1 MNKYN
6 SSLITPVLLAGSII
20 IIITFGIRGSFGVFQ
35 IPIENEFQWLRV
47 EFSLALAIQNLGWGI
62 GAPIFGALGEK
73 FGDRKLI
80 IAGAFC
86 YVIGLVLSTFAQN
99 PLTHQFLEFIIG
111 FGIAGTGMGMILA
124 VVGRAS
130 SEKNRSM
137 ALGIVTAAGSV
148 GQMIGAPIA
157 QALLNSYNWQQVFI
171 MFALSIIIVML
182 AVPFLK
188 DNPVATKK
196 EIEISLMKVLGN
208 AFKDPNFSMIFFGF
222 FACGY
227 QLAFV
232 SAHFPAM
239 ITEMC
244 SAISPSS
251 ILHYLSVSSTSSL
264 GAFAIAFIGFTNIFG
279 TIYAGWLGQRFQKKY
294 LLAGVYA
301 LRTLIG
307 LLFIIFPITPLSVVL
322 FSIFMGSL
330 WLATV
335 PLTSGLIAH
344 IYGLRYMG
352 TLYGLVFLSHQLGSF
367 LGVWMGGR
375 LYDATGDY
383 TLVWWIGIGVSAFS
397 TLIHLPIKEKRLQT
411 IDTHYCYTLMPKSG
425 HIIS

>member
-1 MNKYN
+1 MKEYN
-6 SSLITPVLLAGSII
+6 SSLISPVLIAGCLII
-20 IIITFGIRGSFGVFQ
+20 IVTFGIRGSFGVFQ

-47 EFSLALAIQNLGWGI
+47 EFSLAIAIQNLGWGI

-73 FGDRKLI
+73 FGDKKMI
-80 IAGAFC
+80 IVGALC
-86 YVIGLVLSTFAQN
+86 YVSGLVVSTFAQS
-99 PLTHQFLEFIIG
+99 PLTHQFLELLIG

-148 GQMIGAPIA
+148 GQMVGAPLA
-157 QALLNSYNWQQVFI
+157 QILVDLYGWKQVFI
-171 MFALSIIIVML
+171 IFALSIIIIMF
-182 AVPFLK
+182 AVPLLK
-188 DNPVATKK
+188 ETKISTKK
-196 EIEISLMKVLGN
+196 EIEVSLKKVLGN
-208 AFKDPNFSMIFFGF
+208 AFKDPNFSMIFLGF

-232 SAHFPAM
+232 SAHFPALV
-239 ITEMC
+239 TEMC
-244 SAISPSS
+244 STISPSS
-251 ILHYLSVSSTSSL
+251 LLHYIGISTTSSL
-264 GAFAIAFIGFTNIFG
+264 GALAIAIIGFSNIFG
-279 TIYAGWLGQRFQKKY
+279 TIYAGWLGQRFPKKY
-294 LLAGVYA
+294 LLAIVYT

-307 LLFIIFPITPLSVVL
+307 LIFIIFPITPTSVVL
-322 FSIFMGSL
+322 FSFFMGSL

-367 LGVWMGGR
+367 LGVWMGGK

-383 TLVWWIGIGVSAFS
+383 TLVWWIGVGVSAFS
-397 TLIHLPIKEKRLQT
+397 ALIHLPIKEKNLQ
-411 IDTHYCYTLMPKSG
+411 SA
-425 HIIS
+425 

>member
-1 MNKYN
+1 MKINN
-6 SSLITPVLLAGSII
+6 NSLITPVLLAGSLI
-20 IIITFGIRGSFGVFQ
+20 IIITFGIRGSFGIFQ
-35 IPIENEFQWLRV
+35 IPIENEFQWLRI

-86 YVIGLVLSTFAQN
+86 YVIGMVLSTFAES
-99 PLTHQFLEFIIG
+99 PLTHQILEFIIG

-124 VVGRAS
+124 IVGRAS
-130 SEKNRSM
+130 SDKNRLM

-157 QALLNSYNWQQVFI
+157 QALLNVYNWQHVFI
-171 MFALSIIIVML
+171 IFSLSIIVVMSV
-182 AVPFLK
+182 VPLLK
-188 DNPVATKK
+188 SNSISTKK
-196 EIEISLMKVLGN
+196 EIEISLSKVLGN
-208 AFKDPNFSMIFFGF
+208 AFKDPNFGMIFLGF

-239 ITEMC
+239 VTEMC

-251 ILHYLSVSSTSSL
+251 VLNYLGVSNTSSL
-264 GAFAIAFIGFTNIFG
+264 GALAIALIGFSNIFG
-279 TIYAGWLGQRFQKKY
+279 TIYAGWLGQRFPKKY
-294 LLAGVYA
+294 LLTGVYA

-397 TLIHLPIKEKRLQT
+397 TLIHLPIKEEKLQT
-411 IDTHYCYTLMPKSG
+411 A
-425 HIIS
+425 

>member
-1 MNKYN
+1 MKEHNT
-6 SSLITPVLLAGSII
+6 SLISPVLIAGCLII
-20 IIITFGIRGSFGVFQ
+20 IVTFGIRGSFGVFQ

-47 EFSLALAIQNLGWGI
+47 EFSLAIAIQNLGWGI

-73 FGDRKLI
+73 FGDKKMIIVGALCYVSGLI
-80 IAGAFC
+80 I
-86 YVIGLVLSTFAQN
+86 STFAQS
-99 PLTHQFLEFIIG
+99 PLAHQFLELIIG

-148 GQMIGAPIA
+148 GQMVGAPLA
-157 QALLNSYNWQQVFI
+157 QFLLNLYEWQQVFI
-171 MFALSIIIVML
+171 IFAFSIVLVMTV
-182 AVPFLK
+182 VPLLK
-188 DNPVATKK
+188 ETPVSSKK
-196 EIEISLMKVLGN
+196 EIEVSLTKVVGN
-208 AFKDPNFSMIFFGF
+208 AFKDPNFSMIFLGF

-239 ITEMC
+239 VTEMC

-251 ILHYLSVSSTSSL
+251 LLHYFGVSTTSGL
-264 GAFAIAFIGFTNIFG
+264 GALAIALIGFSNIFG
-279 TIYAGWLGQRFQKKY
+279 TIYAGWLGQKFPKKY
-294 LLAGVYA
+294 LLAIVYA

-307 LLFIIFPITPLSVVL
+307 IIFIILPITPMTVIF
-322 FSIFMGSL
+322 FSFFMGSL

-367 LGVWMGGR
+367 LGVWMGGK

-397 TLIHLPIKEKRLQT
+397 TLVHLPIKEKNLQAA
-411 IDTHYCYTLMPKSG
+411 
-425 HIIS
+425 

>member
-1 MNKYN
+1 MKEHNT
-6 SSLITPVLLAGSII
+6 SLISPVLIAGCLII
-20 IIITFGIRGSFGVFQ
+20 IVTFGIRGSFGVFQ

-47 EFSLALAIQNLGWGI
+47 EFSLAIAIQNLGWGI

-73 FGDRKLI
+73 FGDKKMIIVGALCYVSGLI
-80 IAGAFC
+80 I
-86 YVIGLVLSTFAQN
+86 STFAQS
-99 PLTHQFLEFIIG
+99 PLAHQFLELIIG

-148 GQMIGAPIA
+148 GQMVGAPLA
-157 QALLNSYNWQQVFI
+157 QFLLNLYEWQQVFI
-171 MFALSIIIVML
+171 IFAFSIVLVMTV
-182 AVPFLK
+182 VPLLK
-188 DNPVATKK
+188 ETPVSSKK
-196 EIEISLMKVLGN
+196 EIEVSLTRVVGN
-208 AFKDPNFSMIFFGF
+208 AFKDPNFSMIFLGF

-239 ITEMC
+239 VTEMC

-251 ILHYLSVSSTSSL
+251 LLHYFGVSTTSGL
-264 GAFAIAFIGFTNIFG
+264 GALAIALIGFSNIFG
-279 TIYAGWLGQRFQKKY
+279 TIYAGWLGQKFPKKY
-294 LLAGVYA
+294 LLAIVYA

-307 LLFIIFPITPLSVVL
+307 IIFIILPITPMTVVF
-322 FSIFMGSL
+322 FSFFMGSL

-367 LGVWMGGR
+367 LGVWMGGK

-397 TLIHLPIKEKRLQT
+397 TLVHLPIKEKNLQAA
-411 IDTHYCYTLMPKSG
+411 
-425 HIIS
+425 

>member
-1 MNKYN
+1 MKEHNT
-6 SSLITPVLLAGSII
+6 SLISPVLIAGCLI

-47 EFSLALAIQNLGWGI
+47 EFSLAIAIQNLGWGI

-73 FGDRKLI
+73 FGDKKMIIVGALCYVSGLI
-80 IAGAFC
+80 I
-86 YVIGLVLSTFAQN
+86 STFAQS
-99 PLTHQFLEFIIG
+99 PLAHQFLELIIG

-148 GQMIGAPIA
+148 GQMVGAPLA
-157 QALLNSYNWQQVFI
+157 QFLLNLYEWQQVFI
-171 MFALSIIIVML
+171 IFAFSIVLIM
-182 AVPFLK
+182 AVVPLLK
-188 DNPVATKK
+188 ETPISSKK
-196 EIEISLMKVLGN
+196 EIEVSLTKVVGN
-208 AFKDPNFSMIFFGF
+208 AFKDPNFSMIFLGF

-239 ITEMC
+239 VTEMC

-251 ILHYLSVSSTSSL
+251 LLHYFGVSTTSGL
-264 GAFAIAFIGFTNIFG
+264 GALAIALIGFSNIFG
-279 TIYAGWLGQRFQKKY
+279 TIYAGWLGQKFPKKY
-294 LLAGVYA
+294 LLTIVYA

-307 LLFIIFPITPLSVVL
+307 IIFIILPITPITVVF
-322 FSIFMGSL
+322 FSFFMGSL

-367 LGVWMGGR
+367 LGVWMGGK

-397 TLIHLPIKEKRLQT
+397 TLVHLPIKEKNLQAA
-411 IDTHYCYTLMPKSG
+411 
-425 HIIS
+425 

>member
-1 MNKYN
+1 MKEYK
-6 SSLITPVLLAGSII
+6 SSLISPVLIAGCLII
-20 IIITFGIRGSFGVFQ
+20 IVTFGIRGSFGVFQ

-47 EFSLALAIQNLGWGI
+47 EFSLAIAIQNLGWGI

-73 FGDRKLI
+73 FGDRKMI
-80 IAGAFC
+80 IAGSLC
-86 YVIGLVLSTFAQN
+86 YVSGLILSTFAQN
-99 PLTHQFLEFIIG
+99 PLTHQFLELIIG

-148 GQMIGAPIA
+148 GQMVGAPLA
-157 QALLNSYNWQQVFI
+157 QTLVDLYGWQQVFI
-171 MFALSIIIVML
+171 IFAFSIVLVMSV
-182 AVPFLK
+182 VPLLK
-188 DNPVATKK
+188 ETPVSTKK
-196 EIEISLMKVLGN
+196 EIEVSLTKVLGN
-208 AFKDPNFSMIFFGF
+208 AFKDPNFSMIFLGF

-239 ITEMC
+239 VTEMC

-251 ILHYLSVSSTSSL
+251 LLQYIGVSTTSSL
-264 GAFAIAFIGFTNIFG
+264 GALGIAVIGFSNIFG
-279 TIYAGWLGQRFQKKY
+279 TIYAGWLGQKFPKKY
-294 LLAGVYA
+294 LLAIVYA

-307 LLFIIFPITPLSVVL
+307 LLFIIFPITPMSVVL
-322 FSIFMGSL
+322 FSFFMGSL

-367 LGVWMGGR
+367 LGVWMGGK

-383 TLVWWIGIGVSAFS
+383 TLVWWIGVGVSAFS
-397 TLIHLPIKEKRLQT
+397 AIIHLPIKEKKLQ
-411 IDTHYCYTLMPKSG
+411 PA
-425 HIIS
+425 

>member
-1 MNKYN
+1 MKNNN
-6 SSLITPVLLAGSII
+6 SSLITPVLLAGSLI
-20 IIITFGIRGSFGVFQ
+20 IIITFGIRGSFGIFQ
-35 IPIENEFQWLRV
+35 IPIENEFQWLRI

-86 YVIGLVLSTFAQN
+86 YVIGLVLSTFAES
-99 PLTHQFLEFIIG
+99 PLTHQILEFIIG

-124 VVGRAS
+124 IVGRAS
-130 SEKNRSM
+130 SDKNRLM

-157 QALLNSYNWQQVFI
+157 QALLNVYNWQHVFI
-171 MFALSIIIVML
+171 IFSLSIIVVMSV
-182 AVPFLK
+182 VPLLK
-188 DNPVATKK
+188 SNSISTKK
-196 EIEISLMKVLGN
+196 EIEISLSKVLGN
-208 AFKDPNFSMIFFGF
+208 AFKDPNFGMIFLGF

-239 ITEMC
+239 VTEMC

-251 ILHYLSVSSTSSL
+251 ALNYLGVSNTSSL
-264 GAFAIAFIGFTNIFG
+264 GALAIALIGFSNIFG
-279 TIYAGWLGQRFQKKY
+279 TIYAGWLGQRFPKKY
-294 LLAGVYA
+294 LLTGVYA

-397 TLIHLPIKEKRLQT
+397 TLIHLPIKEEKIQ
-411 IDTHYCYTLMPKSG
+411 IA
-425 HIIS
+425 

>member
-1 MNKYN
+1 MKEHNT
-6 SSLITPVLLAGSII
+6 SLISPVLIAGCLII
-20 IIITFGIRGSFGVFQ
+20 IVTFGIRGSFGVFQ
-35 IPIENEFQWLRV
+35 IPIENDFQWLRV
-47 EFSLALAIQNLGWGI
+47 EFSLAIAIQNLGWGI

-73 FGDRKLI
+73 FGDKKMIIIGALCYVSGLI
-80 IAGAFC
+80 I
-86 YVIGLVLSTFAQN
+86 STFAHS
-99 PLTHQFLEFIIG
+99 PLTHQFLELIIG

-148 GQMIGAPIA
+148 GQMVGAPLA
-157 QALLNSYNWQQVFI
+157 QFLLNLYEWQQVFI
-171 MFALSIIIVML
+171 IFAFSIVLIM
-182 AVPFLK
+182 AVVPLLK
-188 DNPVATKK
+188 ETPISSKK
-196 EIEISLMKVLGN
+196 EIEVSLTKVVGN
-208 AFKDPNFSMIFFGF
+208 AFKDPNFSMIFLGF
-222 FACGY
+222 FSCGY

-239 ITEMC
+239 VTEMC

-251 ILHYLSVSSTSSL
+251 LLHYFGVSTTSGL
-264 GAFAIAFIGFTNIFG
+264 GALAIALIGFSNIFG
-279 TIYAGWLGQRFQKKY
+279 TIYAGWLGQKFPKKY
-294 LLAGVYA
+294 LLTIVYA

-307 LLFIIFPITPLSVVL
+307 IIFIILPITPMTVVF
-322 FSIFMGSL
+322 FSFFMGSL

-367 LGVWMGGR
+367 LGVWMGGK
-375 LYDATGDY
+375 LYDTTGDY

-397 TLIHLPIKEKRLQT
+397 TLVHLPIKEKNLQAA
-411 IDTHYCYTLMPKSG
+411 
-425 HIIS
+425 

>member
-1 MNKYN
+1 MKEHNT
-6 SSLITPVLLAGSII
+6 SLISPVLIAGCLII
-20 IIITFGIRGSFGVFQ
+20 IVTFGIRGSFGVFQ
-35 IPIENEFQWLRV
+35 IPIENDFQWLRV
-47 EFSLALAIQNLGWGI
+47 EFSLAIAIQNLGWGI

-73 FGDRKLI
+73 FGDKKMIIIGALCYVSGLI
-80 IAGAFC
+80 I
-86 YVIGLVLSTFAQN
+86 STFAQS
-99 PLTHQFLEFIIG
+99 PLTHQFLELIIG

-148 GQMIGAPIA
+148 GQMVGAPLA
-157 QALLNSYNWQQVFI
+157 QFLLNLYEWQQVFI
-171 MFALSIIIVML
+171 IFAFSIVLVMTV
-182 AVPFLK
+182 VPLLK
-188 DNPVATKK
+188 ETPVSSKK
-196 EIEISLMKVLGN
+196 EIEVSLTKVVGN
-208 AFKDPNFSMIFFGF
+208 AFKDPNFSMIFLGF

-239 ITEMC
+239 VTEMC

-251 ILHYLSVSSTSSL
+251 LLHYFGVSTTSGL
-264 GAFAIAFIGFTNIFG
+264 GALAIALIGFSNIFG
-279 TIYAGWLGQRFQKKY
+279 TIYAGWLGQKFPKKY
-294 LLAGVYA
+294 LLAIVYA

-307 LLFIIFPITPLSVVL
+307 IIFIILPITPMTVVF
-322 FSIFMGSL
+322 FSFFMGSL

-367 LGVWMGGR
+367 LGVWMGGK

-383 TLVWWIGIGVSAFS
+383 TIVWWIGIGVSAFS
-397 TLIHLPIKEKRLQT
+397 TLVHLPIKEKNLQAA
-411 IDTHYCYTLMPKSG
+411 
-425 HIIS
+425 

>member
-1 MNKYN
+1 MKNNN

-47 EFSLALAIQNLGWGI
+47 EFSLAIAIQNLGWGI

-73 FGDRKLI
+73 FGDKKMI
-80 IAGAFC
+80 VVGAFC

-99 PLTHQFLEFIIG
+99 PLTHQFLELIIG
-111 FGIAGTGMGMILA
+111 FGIAGTGLGMILA

-137 ALGIVTAAGSV
+137 ALGIVTAAGSF
-148 GQMIGAPIA
+148 GQMFGAPIA
-157 QALLNSYNWQQVFI
+157 QSLLNLYSWQQVFI
-171 MFALSIIIVML
+171 IFAFSIVLVMSV
-182 AVPFLK
+182 VPFLK
-188 DNPVATKK
+188 DAPVSTKK
-196 EIEISLMKVLGN
+196 EVEVSLTKVLGN
-208 AFKDPNFSMIFFGF
+208 AFKDPTFSMIFFGF

-227 QLAFV
+227 QLAFLT
-232 SAHFPAM
+232 AHFPAM
-239 ITEMC
+239 VTEMC
-244 SAISPSS
+244 SAISPTSA
-251 ILHYLSVSSTSSL
+251 LHFIGVSTTSSL
-264 GAFAIAFIGFTNIFG
+264 GALAIALIAFSNIFG
-279 TIYAGWLGQRFQKKY
+279 TIYAGWLGQKFPKKY
-294 LLAGVYA
+294 LLTGVYA
-301 LRTLIG
+301 LRAAIG
-307 LLFIIFPITPLSVVL
+307 LIFIILPITPITVIL
-322 FSIFMGSL
+322 FSLFMGSL

-383 TLVWWIGIGVSAFS
+383 TLVWWIGIGVSIFS
-397 TLIHLPIKEKRLQT
+397 SLIHLPINERRLQT
-411 IDTHYCYTLMPKSG
+411 V
-425 HIIS
+425 

>member
-1 MNKYN
+1 MKNN
-6 SSLITPVLLAGSII
+6 NNSLITPVLLAGSLI
-20 IIITFGIRGSFGVFQ
+20 IIITFGIRGSFGIFQ
-35 IPIENEFQWLRV
+35 IPIENEFQWLRI

-86 YVIGLVLSTFAQN
+86 YVIGLVLSTFAES
-99 PLTHQFLEFIIG
+99 PLTHQILEFIIG

-124 VVGRAS
+124 IVGRAS
-130 SEKNRSM
+130 SDKNRLM

-157 QALLNSYNWQQVFI
+157 QALLNVYNWQHVFI
-171 MFALSIIIVML
+171 IFSLSIIVVMSV
-182 AVPFLK
+182 VPLLK
-188 DNPVATKK
+188 NKSISTKK
-196 EIEISLMKVLGN
+196 EIEISLSKVLGN
-208 AFKDPNFSMIFFGF
+208 AFKDPNFGMIFLGF

-239 ITEMC
+239 VTEMC
-244 SAISPSS
+244 STISPSS
-251 ILHYLSVSSTSSL
+251 ILNYLGVSNTSSL
-264 GAFAIAFIGFTNIFG
+264 GALAIALIGFSNIFG
-279 TIYAGWLGQRFQKKY
+279 TIYAGWLGQRFPKKY
-294 LLAGVYA
+294 LLTGVYA

-397 TLIHLPIKEKRLQT
+397 TLIHLPIKEEKLQ
-411 IDTHYCYTLMPKSG
+411 SA
-425 HIIS
+425 

>member
-1 MNKYN
+1 MKQYN
-6 SSLITPVLLAGSII
+6 SSLISPVLIAGCLII
-20 IIITFGIRGSFGVFQ
+20 IVTFGIRGSFGVFQ

-47 EFSLALAIQNLGWGI
+47 EFSLAIAIQNLGWGI

-73 FGDRKLI
+73 FGDKKMI
-80 IAGAFC
+80 IVGSLC
-86 YVIGLVLSTFAQN
+86 YVSGLIVSTFAQS
-99 PLTHQFLEFIIG
+99 PLTHQFLELLIG

-137 ALGIVTAAGSV
+137 ALAIVTAAGSV
-148 GQMIGAPIA
+148 GQMVGAPLA
-157 QALLNSYNWQQVFI
+157 QILVDLYGWKQVFI
-171 MFALSIIIVML
+171 IFALSIIIVMF
-182 AVPFLK
+182 AVPLLK
-188 DNPVATKK
+188 ETKISTK
-196 EIEISLMKVLGN
+196 REIEVSLKKVLGN
-208 AFKDPNFSMIFFGF
+208 AFRDPNFSMIFLGF

-232 SAHFPAM
+232 SAHFPALV
-239 ITEMC
+239 TEMC
-244 SAISPSS
+244 STISPSS
-251 ILHYLSVSSTSSL
+251 LLHYIGISTTSSL
-264 GAFAIAFIGFTNIFG
+264 GALAIAIIGFSNIFG
-279 TIYAGWLGQRFQKKY
+279 TIYAGWLGQRFPKKY
-294 LLAGVYA
+294 LLAIIYT

-307 LLFIIFPITPLSVVL
+307 LIFIILPITPTSVVL
-322 FSIFMGSL
+322 FSFFMGSL

-367 LGVWMGGR
+367 LGVWMGGK

-383 TLVWWIGIGVSAFS
+383 TLVWWIGVGVSAFS
-397 TLIHLPIKEKRLQT
+397 ALIHLPIKEKNLQT
-411 IDTHYCYTLMPKSG
+411 A
-425 HIIS
+425 

>member
-1 MNKYN
+1 MKVNN
-6 SSLITPVLLAGSII
+6 SSLVSPVLIAGCLI

-47 EFSLALAIQNLGWGI
+47 EFSLAIAIQNLGWGI

-73 FGDRKLI
+73 LGDRKMI
-80 IAGAFC
+80 IVGALC
-86 YVIGLVLSTFAQN
+86 YVTGLILSTFAQN
-99 PLTHQFLEFIIG
+99 PLTHQFLELIIG

-148 GQMIGAPIA
+148 GQMVGAPLA
-157 QALLNSYNWQQVFI
+157 QFLLDLYGWQQVFI
-171 MFALSIIIVML
+171 IFAFSIVLVMTV
-182 AVPFLK
+182 VPLLK
-188 DNPVATKK
+188 ETPVSSKK
-196 EIEISLMKVLGN
+196 EIEVSLTKVLGN
-208 AFKDPNFSMIFFGF
+208 AFKDPNFSMIFLGF

-239 ITEMC
+239 VTEMC

-251 ILHYLSVSSTSSL
+251 LLHYFGVSTTSSL
-264 GAFAIAFIGFTNIFG
+264 GALAIALIGFSNIFG
-279 TIYAGWLGQRFQKKY
+279 TIYAAWLGQKFPKKY
-294 LLAGVYA
+294 LLAIVYA

-307 LLFIIFPITPLSVVL
+307 IIFIILPITPTTVVF
-322 FSIFMGSL
+322 FSFFMGSL

-367 LGVWMGGR
+367 LGVWMGGK

-397 TLIHLPIKEKRLQT
+397 TLVHLPIKEKKLQT
-411 IDTHYCYTLMPKSG
+411 V
-425 HIIS
+425 

>member
-1 MNKYN
+1 MKEYN
-6 SSLITPVLLAGSII
+6 SSLISPVLIAGCLII
-20 IIITFGIRGSFGVFQ
+20 IVTFGIRGSFGVFQ

-47 EFSLALAIQNLGWGI
+47 EFSLAIAIQNLGWGI

-73 FGDRKLI
+73 FGDKKMI
-80 IAGAFC
+80 IVGALC
-86 YVIGLVLSTFAQN
+86 YVSGLVVSTFAQS
-99 PLTHQFLEFIIG
+99 PLTHQFLELLIG

-148 GQMIGAPIA
+148 GQMVGAPLA
-157 QALLNSYNWQQVFI
+157 QILVDLYGWKQVFI
-171 MFALSIIIVML
+171 IFALSIIIVMF
-182 AVPFLK
+182 AVPLLK
-188 DNPVATKK
+188 ETKISTKK
-196 EIEISLMKVLGN
+196 EIEVSLKKVLGN
-208 AFKDPNFSMIFFGF
+208 AFKDPNFSMIFLGF

-232 SAHFPAM
+232 SAHFPALV
-239 ITEMC
+239 TEMC
-244 SAISPSS
+244 STISPSS
-251 ILHYLSVSSTSSL
+251 LLHYIGISTTSSL
-264 GAFAIAFIGFTNIFG
+264 GALAIAIIGFSNIFG
-279 TIYAGWLGQRFQKKY
+279 TIYAGWLGQRFPKKY
-294 LLAGVYA
+294 LLAIIYT

-307 LLFIIFPITPLSVVL
+307 LIFIILPITPTSVVL
-322 FSIFMGSL
+322 FSFFMGSL

-367 LGVWMGGR
+367 LGVWMGGK

-383 TLVWWIGIGVSAFS
+383 TLVWWIGVGVSAFS
-397 TLIHLPIKEKRLQT
+397 ALIHLPIKEKNLQT
-411 IDTHYCYTLMPKSG
+411 A
-425 HIIS
+425 

>member
-1 MNKYN
+1 MKNN
-6 SSLITPVLLAGSII
+6 NNSLITPVLLAGSLI
-20 IIITFGIRGSFGVFQ
+20 IIITFGIRGSFGIFQ
-35 IPIENEFQWLRV
+35 IPIENEFQWLRI

-86 YVIGLVLSTFAQN
+86 YVIGLVLSTFAES
-99 PLTHQFLEFIIG
+99 PLTHQILEFIIG

-124 VVGRAS
+124 IVGRAS
-130 SEKNRSM
+130 SDKNRLM

-157 QALLNSYNWQQVFI
+157 QALLNVYNWQHVFI
-171 MFALSIIIVML
+171 IFSLSIIVVMSV
-182 AVPFLK
+182 VPLLK
-188 DNPVATKK
+188 SNSISTKK
-196 EIEISLMKVLGN
+196 DMEISLSKVLGN
-208 AFKDPNFSMIFFGF
+208 AFKDPNFGMIFLGF

-239 ITEMC
+239 VTEMC

-251 ILHYLSVSSTSSL
+251 VLNYLGVSNTSSL
-264 GAFAIAFIGFTNIFG
+264 GALAIALIGFSNIFG
-279 TIYAGWLGQRFQKKY
+279 TIYAGWLGQRFRKKY
-294 LLAGVYA
+294 LLTGVYA

-367 LGVWMGGR
+367 LGVWMGGK

-397 TLIHLPIKEKRLQT
+397 TLIHLPIKEEKLQT
-411 IDTHYCYTLMPKSG
+411 A
-425 HIIS
+425 

>member
-1 MNKYN
+1 MKEYN
-6 SSLITPVLLAGSII
+6 SSLISPVLIAGCLII
-20 IIITFGIRGSFGVFQ
+20 IVTFGIRGSFGVFQ

-47 EFSLALAIQNLGWGI
+47 EFSLAIAIQNLGWGI

-73 FGDRKLI
+73 FGDRKMI
-80 IAGAFC
+80 IAGSLC
-86 YVIGLVLSTFAQN
+86 YVSGLILSTFAQN
-99 PLTHQFLEFIIG
+99 PLTHQFLELIIG

-148 GQMIGAPIA
+148 GQMVGAPLA
-157 QALLNSYNWQQVFI
+157 QTLVDLYGWQQVFI
-171 MFALSIIIVML
+171 IFAFSIVLVMSV
-182 AVPFLK
+182 VPLLK
-188 DNPVATKK
+188 ETPVSTKK
-196 EIEISLMKVLGN
+196 EIEVSLTKVLGN
-208 AFKDPNFSMIFFGF
+208 AFKDPNFSMIFLGF

-239 ITEMC
+239 VTEMC

-251 ILHYLSVSSTSSL
+251 LLQYIGVSTTSSL
-264 GAFAIAFIGFTNIFG
+264 GALGIAVIGFSNIFG
-279 TIYAGWLGQRFQKKY
+279 TIYAGWLGQKFPKKY
-294 LLAGVYA
+294 LLAIVYA

-307 LLFIIFPITPLSVVL
+307 LLFIIFPITPMSVVL
-322 FSIFMGSL
+322 FSFFMGSL

-367 LGVWMGGR
+367 LGVWMGGK
-375 LYDATGDY
+375 LYDTTGDY
-383 TLVWWIGIGVSAFS
+383 TLVWWIGVGVSAFS
-397 TLIHLPIKEKRLQT
+397 AIIHLPIKEKKLQ
-411 IDTHYCYTLMPKSG
+411 PA
-425 HIIS
+425 